1 MDNTHTDDVTRTA
14 DALLTSLLKR
24 ELSLQQKQ
32 LLGKLL
38 YNAMNFS
45 NDILHKFT
53 QF

>member
-38 YNAMNFS
+38 YNAMIIYFL
-45 NDILHKFT
+45 ILH
-53 QF
+53 